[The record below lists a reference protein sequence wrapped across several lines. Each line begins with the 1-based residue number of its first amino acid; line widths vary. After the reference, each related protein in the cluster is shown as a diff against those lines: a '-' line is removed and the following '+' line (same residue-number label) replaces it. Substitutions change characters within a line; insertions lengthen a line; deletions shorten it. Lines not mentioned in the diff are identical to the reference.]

1 MTGPLAGYRRAAVC
15 IGVDRVAGLQPLRA
29 AAAGATAVA
38 DWARSQGCDV
48 TLLTDGAGSSVSRR
62 DVFESVRAVVEQR
75 IYDQLIVYFAGHGL
89 LMSPG
94 AEVWLLSDAASDSTE
109 AVNMLLTAEHA
120 RLAGIPHVVLISDAC
135 RTYVSGPPFYG
146 LTGASVFPLPAHE
159 VGVAELDIYFGTAPG
174 NPAYEVRS
182 ASRPGYGIFTHCLL
196 DVLGAPPRD
205 IVEYVSASAHPAFG
219 AASANHGS
227 SAAGVAVV
235 TSRALKPPLITAVI
249 DHAARID
256 PLLDQRPDIRVE
268 TALPQFLATVEK
280 TGSLPSR
287 PAPSTSKQATSRAL
301 DVITRLSG
309 RRGRAPWRSREHET
323 DARIRRLAGRL
334 RDPAADLSA
343 PIDPSHAWVAIR
355 GTQLRHVTAVGWEIS
370 DQQQR
375 TDLHRWE
382 FVPAGRYGFATSAVL
397 QFDNETGTVVPLVPG
412 TVATVVVDG
421 GRVTAMNYTTV
432 TSGRENLGL
441 RRMLEDSR
449 ERLAVVTDAAQ
460 NGDMAPALQRP
471 APERDPRRSLGR
483 SHNHTTDFLVHDMLE
498 AYAASE
504 QGKFDADLI
513 RLALGDRIVSFDLAL
528 LASRPSATGGR
539 SLSSPSIIFSEH
551 IVHPFTPLMT
561 RGWLLLGDNPA
572 PARPYHRQLA
582 RHLIPALYTT
592 FDTEG
597 VDIALDILL
606 GGADS

>member
-1 MTGPLAGYRRAAVC
+1 MTGPLERYRRAAVC
-15 IGVDRVAGLQPLRA
+15 VGVDRVAGLPPLGA

-48 TLLTDGAGSSVSRR
+48 ALLTDGDGSSVSRR
-62 DVFESVRAVVEQR
+62 EVFESVRAVVEQR

-94 AEVWLLSDAASDSTE
+94 TEVWLLSDAASDSTE
-109 AVNMLLTAEHA
+109 AVNMFLTTEHA
-120 RLAGIPHVVLISDAC
+120 RLGGIPHVVLISDAC

-146 LTGASVFPLPAHE
+146 LTGASVFPIPAHE
-159 VGVAELDIYFGTAPG
+159 VDVAELDIYFGTAPG

-196 DVLGAPPRD
+196 DVLGAPPRG
-205 IVEYVSASAHPAFG
+205 IIEYIHASAHPAFR
-219 AASANHGS
+219 AASDSDSS

-268 TALPQFLATVEK
+268 TALPQFLATVEE

-287 PAPSTSKQATSRAL
+287 PAPSKSKQATSRAL
-301 DVITRLSG
+301 DVITRVAG
-309 RRGRAPWRSREHET
+309 RRGRAPGRSRERDSDT
-323 DARIRRLAGRL
+323 RIRRLADRL
-334 RDPAADLSA
+334 RDPAADLSE
-343 PIDPSHAWVAIR
+343 PIDPHHAWVVVR
-355 GTQLRHVTAVGWEIS
+355 GAQLRHVTAVGWEVS
-370 DQQQR
+370 NQQQR

-382 FVPAGRYGFATSAVL
+382 LVPAGRYGLPTSAVL

-412 TVATVVVDG
+412 TLATIVVDD
-421 GRVTAMNYTTV
+421 GRVTAMNYTTI
-432 TSGRENLGL
+432 TSGRESLGL
-441 RRMLEDSR
+441 IRILEDSR

-471 APERDPRRSLGR
+471 APERDRGRSLR
-483 SHNHTTDFLVHDMLE
+483 RFHNYTTDFLVHDMLE

-504 QGKFDADLI
+504 QGTFDADLV

-539 SLSSPSIIFSEH
+539 SLSLSPILPNEY

-592 FDTEG
+592 FDTQG
-597 VDIALDILL
+597 VDIALDVLL
-606 GGADS
+606 GEAGS